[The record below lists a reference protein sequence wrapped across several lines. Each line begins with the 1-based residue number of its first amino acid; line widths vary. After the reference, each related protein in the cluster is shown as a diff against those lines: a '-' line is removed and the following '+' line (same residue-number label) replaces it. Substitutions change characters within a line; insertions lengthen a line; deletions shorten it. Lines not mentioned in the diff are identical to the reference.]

1 LLQGALPR
9 KPTTARTAG
18 SWPQRCGTRT
28 SAPLSR
34 APRQIDSG
42 RQHTPSPAAA
52 ALSSTRDSS
61 ATILPRH
68 AAPGIGEAGQI
79 DKKVR
84 VVSTI
89 EYLLGP

>member
-1 LLQGALPR
+1 VVVV
-9 KPTTARTAG
+9 TAPVRSG
-18 SWPQRCGTRT
+18 STRT

-42 RQHTPSPAAA
+42 
-52 ALSSTRDSS
+52 STRRARPPLRS
-61 ATILPRH
+61 AARAIRPRQSCRATLPRD

>member
-1 LLQGALPR
+1 MTPENDSCTLGRHPPNRA
-9 KPTTARTAG
+9 AR
-18 SWPQRCGTRT
+18 
-28 SAPLSR
+28 
-34 APRQIDSG
+34 D
-42 RQHTPSPAAA
+42 
-52 ALSSTRDSS
+52 
-61 ATILPRH
+61 